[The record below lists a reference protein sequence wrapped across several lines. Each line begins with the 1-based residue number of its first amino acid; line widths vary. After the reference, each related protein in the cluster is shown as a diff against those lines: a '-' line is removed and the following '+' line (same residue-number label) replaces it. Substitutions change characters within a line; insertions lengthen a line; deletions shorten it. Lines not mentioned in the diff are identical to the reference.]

1 MSVMTGALAIQRF
14 GSRTNKICPD
24 QTQQGR
30 DKSCLTLIGP
40 GVIVQVNSR
49 MTQIRL
55 VALDDDSMIR
65 FDWLM
70 QKMQSK

>member
-1 MSVMTGALAIQRF
+1 MTGALAIQRF

-55 VALDDDSMIR
+55 VALDDESMIR